1 MSTMCTELTKMT
13 QSKPVEVEHI
23 RLPDGRIA
31 VDDNFKSRP
40 LASLSVDEQALVME
54 SVRCQAINAIRHN
67 ALR

>member
-1 MSTMCTELTKMT
+1 MSTMCNELAEMT

-31 VDDNFKSRP
+31 LGDNFKSPP
-40 LASLSVDEQALVME
+40 LASLSVYEQAFVME
-54 SVRCQAINAIRHN
+54 SVRCQAINAMRHN